1 MMVKSLKYKNI
12 IFGSLLLLLTIPL
25 MSLYVWLLF
34 NSINEKPLYS
44 LIPKNPGFRSWIQ
57 LFSRLPEASG
67 MPTSIFPIIK
77 NTIII
82 AGGVMLLDLFVCSL
96 AGYSISRL
104 KFKGK
109 DLLLSFLLIMKAFPL
124 LILLIATYFVLFYLR
139 LLNTFLSV
147 ILARTAMELVMGTWI
162 IKGFFDSIPREIEES
177 ARIDGATKFTLW
189 RKIMIPLVKPGLI
202 AVGVMAFIA
211 GWSDFIFVYT
221 FIFDQSKWTLSVF
234 LYSLISSQ
242 ESVDYNFLAT
252 VSIFYMIPTLLLYS
266 FAQKGLTKGT
276 LGGGIK

>member
-1 MMVKSLKYKNI
+1 ML
-12 IFGSLLLLLTIPL
+12 
-25 MSLYVWLLF
+25 
-34 NSINEKPLYS
+34 
-44 LIPKNPGFRSWIQ
+44 FRS
-57 LFSRLPEASG
+57 
-67 MPTSIFPIIK
+67 

-109 DLLLSFLLIMKAFPL
+109 NLLLSFLLIMKAFPL

-147 ILARTAMELVMGTWI
+147 ILSRTAMELVMGTWI

-177 ARIDGATKFTLW
+177 ARIDGASKFTVW
-189 RKIMIPLVKPGLI
+189 RKIMVPLVKPGLI

-221 FIFDQSKWTLSVF
+221 FIFDQST
-234 LYSLISSQ
+234 
-242 ESVDYNFLAT
+242 
-252 VSIFYMIPTLLLYS
+252 
-266 FAQKGLTKGT
+266 
-276 LGGGIK
+276 

>member
-1 MMVKSLKYKNI
+1 
-12 IFGSLLLLLTIPL
+12 
-25 MSLYVWLLF
+25 
-34 NSINEKPLYS
+34 
-44 LIPKNPGFRSWIQ
+44 
-57 LFSRLPEASG
+57 
-67 MPTSIFPIIK
+67 
-77 NTIII
+77 
-82 AGGVMLLDLFVCSL
+82 
-96 AGYSISRL
+96 
-104 KFKGK
+104 
-109 DLLLSFLLIMKAFPL
+109 
-124 LILLIATYFVLFYLR
+124 
-139 LLNTFLSV
+139 
-147 ILARTAMELVMGTWI
+147 
-162 IKGFFDSIPREIEES
+162 
-177 ARIDGATKFTLW
+177 
-189 RKIMIPLVKPGLI
+189 MIPLVKPGLI